1 MLILVTRPEP
11 DASRTAAR
19 LNEMDHQALI
29 EPVLAFERVENP
41 QLPDGSF
48 DAIAVTSANAMRA
61 VGDLAALKHLHA
73 VPVFA
78 VGARTAE
85 AVKAAG
91 FEKVTYSNGDATQ
104 LAVLMRERLVPGAH
118 ILHLSGEHRAQEFST
133 LLATANIKAATLVL
147 YRMRAA
153 SEFSQAAAK
162 AMAEGRVQAVLHY
175 SPRSAALFV
184 TLMQRGGLADKLSD
198 LRHLCLSDAVAM
210 PLLAA
215 GLRAE
220 AARKPD
226 ENTLLSMI

>member
-19 LNEMDHQALI
+19 LAEMGHQALV
-29 EPVLAFERVENP
+29 EPVLVFEQIKNP
-41 QLPDGSF
+41 KLPDGPF

-61 VGDLAALKHLHA
+61 AGEAGGFGHLHSA
-73 VPVFA
+73 QVFT

-85 AVKAAG
+85 AVRAAG
-91 FEKVTYSNGDATQ
+91 FEKVTYSNGNAKE
-104 LAVLMRERLVPGAH
+104 LAKLIRERLQAGAR
-118 ILHLSGEHRAQEFST
+118 ILHLSGEHRAQEFSA
-133 LLATANIKAATLVL
+133 LLTPAHIKTTTLVL

-153 SEFSQAAAK
+153 TEFSQAATGAI
-162 AMAEGRVQAVLHY
+162 AQGRVQAVMHY
-175 SPRSAALFV
+175 SPRSASLFV
-184 TLMQRGGLADKLSD
+184 TLMQRAGLADKSSG
-198 LRHLCLSDAVAM
+198 LRHLCLSDAVAA

-220 AARKPD
+220 AARNPD